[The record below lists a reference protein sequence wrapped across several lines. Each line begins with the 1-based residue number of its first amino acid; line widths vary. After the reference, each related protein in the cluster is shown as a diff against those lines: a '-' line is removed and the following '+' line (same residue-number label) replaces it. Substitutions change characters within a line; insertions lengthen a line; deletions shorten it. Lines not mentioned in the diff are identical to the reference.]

1 MLRQLIPNSD
11 QKRDKASFLLEVIE
25 YIQFLQEK
33 ADKYVTSYQGWNHE
47 PAKLLNWSNNNQ
59 QLVPEGVAFAPKL
72 EEEKNNIPVSV
83 LATAQGVVIDHPTT
97 ATTSPFPLSIQSNS
111 FFSPVIA
118 GNPVPQ
124 FHARVA
130 SSEAV
135 EPSPS
140 SRSQKEEEDEEV
152 LEGNIRISSV
162 YSQGLVKTL
171 REALENSG
179 VDLTK
184 ASISV
189 EIELA
194 KQSSSSSFKV
204 SFSLLTFDSIQT
216 HFHELDLDSL

>member
-1 MLRQLIPNSD
+1 MENIQ
-11 QKRDKASFLLEVIE
+11 VIE

-33 ADKYVTSYQGWNHE
+33 ADKYETSYQGWNHE
-47 PAKLLNWSNNNQ
+47 PAKLLNWVNIISRFPTILHSFCFPGWKLKTNKSCDPFTLQQSNNQ

-124 FHARVA
+124 FHTRVA
-130 SSEAV
+130 SSETV

-140 SRSQKEEEDEEV
+140 SRNQTQPLKEEEEVEDEEV

-162 YSQGLVKTL
+162 YSQG
-171 REALENSG
+171 
-179 VDLTK
+179 
-184 ASISV
+184 
-189 EIELA
+189 
-194 KQSSSSSFKV
+194 
-204 SFSLLTFDSIQT
+204 
-216 HFHELDLDSL
+216 

>member
-1 MLRQLIPNSD
+1 
-11 QKRDKASFLLEVIE
+11 
-25 YIQFLQEK
+25 
-33 ADKYVTSYQGWNHE
+33 
-47 PAKLLNWSNNNQ
+47 
-59 QLVPEGVAFAPKL
+59 L

-162 YSQGLVKTL
+162 YSQG
-171 REALENSG
+171 
-179 VDLTK
+179 
-184 ASISV
+184 
-189 EIELA
+189 
-194 KQSSSSSFKV
+194 
-204 SFSLLTFDSIQT
+204 
-216 HFHELDLDSL
+216 